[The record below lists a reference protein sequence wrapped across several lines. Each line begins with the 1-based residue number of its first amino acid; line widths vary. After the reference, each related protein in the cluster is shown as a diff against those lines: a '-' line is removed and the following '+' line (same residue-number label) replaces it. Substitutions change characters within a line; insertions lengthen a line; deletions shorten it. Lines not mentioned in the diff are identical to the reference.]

1 MRKKWGNI
9 VFSPNFSSENRG
21 GHAIIKMDKTSRRK
35 KIKKYLEVQAITLN
49 LIKPCRK
56 L

>member
-21 GHAIIKMDKTSRRK
+21 GHAIIRHQEEKNQ
-35 KIKKYLEVQAITLN
+35 KIPRGPSYNV
-49 LIKPCRK
+49 KPH
-56 L
+56 